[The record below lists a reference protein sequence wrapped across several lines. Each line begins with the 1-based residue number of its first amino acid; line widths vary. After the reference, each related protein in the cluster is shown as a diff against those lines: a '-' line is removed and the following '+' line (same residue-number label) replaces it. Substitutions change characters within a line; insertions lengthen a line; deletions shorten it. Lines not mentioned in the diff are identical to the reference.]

1 MGGCVGKKIQ
11 LFLFQGYQQYQ
22 QGNIAMLQQV
32 LPDRFNGERQ
42 VLLKGI
48 TGNIHKSSRLFIAST
63 LLPAED
69 KRFPALWRQAIDRL
83 VQQLFILFGFHGI
96 HERLVVDAQGSAMHY
111 LVADRIKQ
119 SNAVQLC
126 KGGIT
131 GQAVQV
137 GSKRRLDI
145 QLRPDFPYLQENIM
159 HQVLRKRR
167 IPGKLQQVIINTAMV
182 LLVDSSKRIAVAERQ
197 LLQ

>member
-1 MGGCVGKKIQ
+1 MRWKKNPTF
-11 LFLFQGYQQYQ
+11 FLFQGYQQYQ
-22 QGNIAMLQQV
+22 QGNITMLQQV
-32 LPDRFNGERQ
+32 LPDRFNGQRQ

-48 TGNIHKSSRLFIAST
+48 TGNIHKCSGFFIASA

-69 KRFPALWRQAIDRL
+69 KRLPALWRQAIDCL
-83 VQQLFILFGFHGI
+83 VQQLFILFGLHGI
-96 HERLVVDAQGSAMHY
+96 HERLILDAQGSPMHHFI
-111 LVADRIKQ
+111 ADGIEQ
-119 SNAVQLC
+119 GNAVQLC

-131 GQAVQV
+131 RQAVQV
-137 GSKRRLDI
+137 GDKRRLNI

-167 IPGKLQQVIINTAMV
+167 IPGKLQQVIIDTTMV